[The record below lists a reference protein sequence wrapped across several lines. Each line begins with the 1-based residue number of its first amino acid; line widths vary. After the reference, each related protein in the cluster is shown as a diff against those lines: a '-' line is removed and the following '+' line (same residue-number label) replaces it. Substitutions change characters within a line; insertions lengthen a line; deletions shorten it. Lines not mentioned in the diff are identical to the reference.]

1 MTLLPFLSLSSVS
14 SFLLFVLL
22 FLYGREDNLQT
33 HKMPTTTNVDPINL
47 LFLQNIYIMLEKVKG
62 GCHKR
67 EGHSFLVCIYV
78 SVCVYML
85 IYRYVYIYR
94 HTTHFKNECPFLLRQ
109 PPFTLIGVCIYICIH
124 VCTHTAV

>member
-62 GCHKR
+62 AITR
-67 EGHSFLVCIYV
+67 E
-78 SVCVYML
+78 
-85 IYRYVYIYR
+85 RD
-94 HTTHFKNECPFLLRQ
+94 THFWC
-109 PPFTLIGVCIYICIH
+109 VSM
-124 VCTHTAV
+124 